1 MNIFVEVKVTP
12 DPEFMELLR
21 AAVTV
26 FAASTGIVGAPP
38 LTNQNGAKPASEPEA
53 QDGAPAK
60 NTKTK
65 AAKAPKEQPEAANTK
80 EEKPAGETKSQK
92 PSDATVFTKEIVRA
106 KLAALSQSGKQAEV
120 KALITKYGAEKLS
133 DIPEDKY
140 PDLIKD
146 AEGL

>member
-21 AAVTV
+21 AAI
-26 FAASTGIVGAPP
+26 AASTGIVGAPP
-38 LTNQNGAKPASEPEA
+38 LTNQNGAKPTNEPEA